1 MKDFNIHKI
10 DYNLKIKKK
19 LDNISQIC
27 SVSLKYTEYLKKT
40 KPDLVVVAG
49 DVNSTTGCALASR
62 FLNIKCAHI
71 ESGLRSNDLNMPE
84 ENNRLITDSI
94 SDYLFFSNHEDTK
107 NISFRKNKNFFFV
120 GNLMIDSLKSSL
132 LNIEKKKIIE
142 KLNLKGEKYIVVTLH
157 RPSNIDNKNEL
168 SKIIR
173 KIIFFSKKY
182 IILFF
187 LHPRLKKNLINFSL
201 EKNILEKKNII
212 VLNPLN
218 YLNFMKL
225 VKESFCIIT
234 DSGGI
239 QEETTYLKKP
249 CLTLRKNTER
259 PITIR
264 VGTNTLVNL
273 SNIDFFLRKIDN
285 GQYKIGKIPQKWDGK
300 SALRMLK
307 ILKKIN

>member
-1 MKDFNIHKI
+1 
-10 DYNLKIKKK
+10 
-19 LDNISQIC
+19 
-27 SVSLKYTEYLKKT
+27 
-40 KPDLVVVAG
+40 
-49 DVNSTTGCALASR
+49 
-62 FLNIKCAHI
+62 
-71 ESGLRSNDLNMPE
+71 
-84 ENNRLITDSI
+84 
-94 SDYLFFSNHEDTK
+94 
-107 NISFRKNKNFFFV
+107 
-120 GNLMIDSLKSSL
+120 
-132 LNIEKKKIIE
+132 
-142 KLNLKGEKYIVVTLH
+142 
-157 RPSNIDNKNEL
+157 
-168 SKIIR
+168 
-173 KIIFFSKKY
+173 
-182 IILFF
+182 
-187 LHPRLKKNLINFSL
+187 
-201 EKNILEKKNII
+201 
-212 VLNPLN
+212 
-218 YLNFMKL
+218 MKL

>member
-1 MKDFNIHKI
+1 
-10 DYNLKIKKK
+10 
-19 LDNISQIC
+19 
-27 SVSLKYTEYLKKT
+27 
-40 KPDLVVVAG
+40 
-49 DVNSTTGCALASR
+49 
-62 FLNIKCAHI
+62 
-71 ESGLRSNDLNMPE
+71 MPE
-84 ENNRLITDSI
+84 ENNRIITDSI
-94 SDYLFFSNHEDTK
+94 SDFLFFSNHEDTK
-107 NISFRKNKNFFFV
+107 NISFRKNKKFFFI
-120 GNLMIDSLKSSL
+120 GNLMIDSLKSNL

-173 KIIFFSKKY
+173 KIVCFSKKY

-187 LHPRLKKNLINFSL
+187 LHPRLKINFSL
-201 EKNILEKKNII
+201 EKNISEKKNII